1 MIIGSI
7 SENKDIEKRISITP
21 EIAKKYINLGFQ
33 VQLIKNYGKHLGF
46 EEKQYTD
53 IGVKFVAEEKEL
65 IENSNII
72 IQMSLLNEESA
83 SLLKPN
89 QTLIGIL
96 NPYENKIRLDELV
109 KKKNKFIFSRIVAQ
123 NYKSTIYGHTFISS
137 KFSWI

>member
-53 IGVKFVAEEKEL
+53 IGVKFVAQEKEL

-72 IQMSLLNEESA
+72 IQMSLLNEENA

-96 NPYENKIRLDELV
+96 NPYENKIKLDELV
-109 KKKNKFIFSRIVAQ
+109 KKKNKFIFSRIVTQ
-123 NYKSTIYGHTFISS
+123 NYKSTNYGHTFISS